1 MAYAYSELLQRAQ
14 AWADSAVSAGQLP
27 LGCAQSLAQQAEQM
41 PDTLF
46 TCPSSPA
53 ERPLVVAFLGGT
65 GVGKSSLLN
74 RMVGYEIAKAG
85 VERPTS
91 REVTLYHHHTL
102 SLQRLPGDLPLA
114 SVKIG
119 QHNDDRNAA
128 VVWLD
133 MPDFDSIELGNKR
146 LVLQWLPH
154 IDVLIYVVSPE
165 RYRDS
170 KAWQLLL
177 AEGAKHAWL
186 FVMNQWD
193 RGQTVQFDDFRRQLH
208 LAGFQQPLLYR
219 TSCLQPEADQ
229 FGELLLQ
236 LHELAGRGTIDQ
248 LAKRNEAIRIGH
260 LGLNLRQLL
269 SDFERR
275 DYQGVFDSLGHLWPP
290 CERDILE
297 GLAWPAQHLANFW
310 AAHPGQKSDI
320 RLWDEWAQSRLNDAL
335 DELVLQAVQTDI
347 PGKALK
353 DALQPIRDQA
363 GKSLVAHAELAG
375 RQALLNPGGGLR
387 RGLLKFT
394 LLAEAALP
402 LAALSWVG
410 YQVFIQYYRG
420 AINGSGYLGLDFAVH
435 SVLLIGL
442 SWLLPFFLHKKLQPS
457 LSKAG
462 FRGLQKGMALALANV
477 ATEIRQVIASERETY
492 AVSRRQLSDLI
503 ESCAA
508 SAVIDTEQSGLLA
521 RALPEPIERGSLMAE
536 ELD

>member
-1 MAYAYSELLQRAQ
+1 MACAYSELLSRAQ

-27 LGCAQSLAQQAEQM
+27 RARAQSLAQQAEQL
-41 PDTLF
+41 PDSLF
-46 TCPSSPA
+46 SCLGSAT

-91 REVTLYHHHTL
+91 REVTLYHHHTF

-114 SVKIG
+114 SVKIS

-165 RYRDS
+165 RYRDN

-193 RGQTVQFDDFRRQLH
+193 RGQTVQFDDFRRQLQI
-208 LAGFQQPLLYR
+208 AGFQQPLLYR
-219 TSCLQPEADQ
+219 TSCLQPETDQ

-236 LHELAGRGTIDQ
+236 LHELAGRRTIDQ

-260 LGLNLRQLL
+260 LGHYLRQLL

-275 DYQGVFDSLGHLWPP
+275 DYQGLLNSLDDVWQP
-290 CERDILE
+290 CQRDLLD
-297 GLAWPAQHLANFW
+297 GLAWPAQQLANFW
-310 AAHPGQKSDI
+310 AAHPGQKADI
-320 RLWDEWAQSRLNDAL
+320 RLWDEWAQSRLSDAL
-335 DELVLQAVQTDI
+335 DELVLQAVQTGI
-347 PGKALK
+347 PGKSLK
-353 DALQPIRDQA
+353 DALQPIRDHA
-363 GKSLVAHAELAG
+363 GKSLGAHAEVTG

-387 RGLLKFT
+387 RGVLKFI
-394 LLAEAALP
+394 LFAEAALP
-402 LAALSWVG
+402 LSALSWVG
-410 YQVFIQYYRG
+410 YQVFSQYYQG
-420 AINGSGYLGLDFAVH
+420 VVNGSGYLGLDFAVH
-435 SVLLIGL
+435 SVLLIGI

-457 LSKAG
+457 LNRAG
-462 FRGLQKGMALALANV
+462 FRGLQKGMALALAAV
-477 ATEIRQVIASERETY
+477 AAELKQVIASEREAYT
-492 AVSRRQLSDLI
+492 VSRRQLSDLI
-503 ESCAA
+503 ESCTA

-521 RALPEPIERGSLMAE
+521 RALPESGDRVV
-536 ELD
+536 